1 MPTLTETL
9 SLQAILNEDTSTIL
23 WTAIDNV

>member
-23 WTAIDNV
+23 QTAIDNV